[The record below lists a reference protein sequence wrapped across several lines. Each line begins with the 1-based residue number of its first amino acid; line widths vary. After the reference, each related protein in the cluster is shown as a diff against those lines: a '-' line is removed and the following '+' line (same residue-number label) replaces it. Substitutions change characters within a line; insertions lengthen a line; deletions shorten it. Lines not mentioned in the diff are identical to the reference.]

1 MDNTKN
7 DNHAQKN
14 ESATQEKSKAND
26 TQKTSHLY
34 PKQNRNHQI
43 GEDES
48 EESKKREVIANDE
61 GKSNDSYKGIEG
73 IDEPQLG
80 NEEGQRNPVDQGN
93 STLEK

>member
-7 DNHAQKN
+7 DTHTQKSEN
-14 ESATQEKSKAND
+14 VSQEKGTAND
-26 TQKTSHLY
+26 TKNSSHLY

-48 EESKKREVIANDE
+48 EESKKREVVANDD